1 MESTITVN
9 VKGPSELKLSLKID
23 PNNTIRALKEEI
35 EKQKADFLLIGKFW
49 VVTVVLSPSMEGKQ
63 RATSTE

>member
-35 EKQKADFLLIGKFW
+35 EKQKADF
-49 VVTVVLSPSMEGKQ
+49 PAD
-63 RATSTE
+63 R